1 MQTPSSTGTWAV
13 LPPRYSRYIRGV
25 VGFLLFLLLQLPAY
39 SQSSLSGLQE
49 CSKASN
55 ASVCADLFGVKSNLI
70 SFPSSSNVIPFPNS
84 SVQVVGRVGSQAKTV
99 ANLNVGGLI
108 NSKAGM
114 SVAAA
119 GLAGVGAASLWGIS
133 ADRLDSLRGEAYHKY
148 MDTFQAANYAAFDAI
163 PLTTSGSSY
172 GFSSKTI
179 VKDVP
184 GIYRLSGILNSPPG
198 RSYTSP
204 SLDADM
210 IVEVVEYVPWSPGY
224 DGRYVTGYRA
234 GLVVGIY
241 HAPTSSVRSSYTL
254 SLITPTFPQD
264 FDALSPEQKNVAV
277 DLLTA
282 AQLAGALKGQNVNL
296 PAGYDRFDLNPG
308 AGVEAY
314 GPQVLTPT
322 DAAAGNPADADGA
335 TDKAPPLRGDLDG
348 DGIVDLDLNGDG
360 VVDAADQALAEQERA
375 NEEKQ
380 KQDEEEQEK
389 DLDDDLQESVPEPSV
404 CEGSSQVL
412 PYAVCKLKSK
422 FPFDFVGSVLNPPS
436 QAPSCPEFEFYGQS
450 LELCWLNTMFTAIKW
465 AVWISFSINGVLN
478 L

>member
-1 MQTPSSTGTWAV
+1 MQTPSSIGTWVV

-49 CSKASN
+49 CSKASM
-55 ASVCADLFGVKSNLI
+55 ASVCADLFGVKNSLI
-70 SFPSSSNVIPFPNS
+70 SANAPGTNAAAQLI
-84 SVQVVGRVGSQAKTV
+84 GRVGSQAKTV

-133 ADRLDSLRGEAYHKY
+133 ADRLDSLRDQAFEKY
-148 MDTFQAANYAAFDAI
+148 CSLNNCGVATSVGIGYSGVVSRVGYINEVVNPQGLAQGTAI
-163 PLTTSGSSY
+163 VQPGQYIEYDLVPARRFSIPYLQCGGYLLSGCGHRIESSY
-172 GFSSKTI
+172 PDGPAFSSI
-179 VKDVP
+179 A
-184 GIYRLSGILNSPPG
+184 RSNS
-198 RSYTSP
+198 
-204 SLDADM
+204 
-210 IVEVVEYVPWSPGY
+210 VVVFS
-224 DGRYVTGYRA
+224 
-234 GLVVGIY
+234 
-241 HAPTSSVRSSYTL
+241 SSVSSWDDL
-254 SLITPTFPQD
+254 S
-264 FDALSPEQKNVAV
+264 AAQKASAA
-277 DLLTA
+277 DLLTP
-282 AQLAGALKGQNVNL
+282 AQLAGALKGQNVTL
-296 PAGYDRFDLNPG
+296 PAGYDSFDLNPG
-308 AGVEAY
+308 AGVGAY

-348 DGIVDLDLNGDG
+348 DGDVDIDLNGDG

-380 KQDEEEQEK
+380 KQDEEEQK
-389 DLDDDLQESVPEPSV
+389 KALDGELEILVPEPSV
-404 CEGSSQVL
+404 CDGSSQLV